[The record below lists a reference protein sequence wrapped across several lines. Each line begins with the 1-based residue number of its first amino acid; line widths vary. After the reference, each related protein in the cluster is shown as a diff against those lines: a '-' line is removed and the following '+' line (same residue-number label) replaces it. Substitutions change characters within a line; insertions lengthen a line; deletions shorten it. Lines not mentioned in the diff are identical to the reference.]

1 MPQHC
6 APMPQHSVPVCGPA
20 PPQKTVAG
28 HIVRAQAQA
37 NVALSKVAQ
46 PRPSAA
52 AAVNTCG
59 GARGRHTCTGSTAQA
74 KRSGRAARA
83 CGTAAAPGC
92 GRGRGAIPILPRG
105 KSVARK
111 PAAVDSGAGILKDET
126 RGNGAMEWPIANLA
140 AHGRPATAPASH
152 PAARSRACAH
162 RQAKG
167 SSRVGAT
174 RCGKQQRP
182 ASHVKPGVR
191 VRSPTGG
198 CARCRYL

>member
-59 GARGRHTCTGSTAQA
+59 GARGRHTCTGSTALA

-83 CGTAAAPGC
+83 CGGTRVRP
-92 GRGRGAIPILPRG
+92 RPRRKILPRG

-126 RGNGAMEWPIANLA
+126 RGNGAMEWPSARTWRRMG
-140 AHGRPATAPASH
+140 GRPATAPASH

>member
-59 GARGRHTCTGSTAQA
+59 GPRGRHTCTGSTAQA

-83 CGTAAAPGC
+83 CGGTRVRRPQRNSNSAA
-92 GRGRGAIPILPRG
+92 RE
-105 KSVARK
+105 KVARK

-126 RGNGAMEWPIANLA
+126 RGNGAMLE
-140 AHGRPATAPASH
+140 
-152 PAARSRACAH
+152 
-162 RQAKG
+162 
-167 SSRVGAT
+167 VGFF
-174 RCGKQQRP
+174 GDF
-182 ASHVKPGVR
+182 G
-191 VRSPTGG
+191 
-198 CARCRYL
+198 